1 MECSVTSNMEKKFC
15 PKCGNAS
22 LQRVSCSTNSKGQV
36 TYYLKKN
43 FQYNLR
49 GTKVRV
55 PKKKERGRKEGM

>member
-1 MECSVTSNMEKKFC
+1 MEYSVTSNMEKKFC

-43 FQYNLR
+43 YQYNLR

-55 PKKKERGRKEGM
+55 KKRKRKKRGERI